1 MTQTK
6 MLAVQE
12 DDLGT
17 NVLEVSN
24 RRRIGLA
31 QSTALNLVGQLLPL
45 LAGACLIPYLTRS
58 LGPERFGVLG
68 IVWLVFGYFSLF
80 DFGLGRATT
89 KFLAERIARGDTT
102 SISELVW
109 VSIVIQVA
117 LGLLGGLVL
126 LGLTPK
132 LVNHVLKI
140 PADLVVETHSTFTI
154 LAITLPVV
162 LATSG
167 FRSVLEGCQRFDIS
181 NLLRIPMSTL
191 AFVIPSISVVFGL
204 RLPGIVSL
212 LALSRVGF
220 AVAHLWLC
228 LRVLPHLK
236 SRPSLRAAV
245 VLPLLS
251 FGGWVTVSNFIN
263 PLLVSVERFFI
274 GSVLSMAMVGYYTA
288 PFEAVTKLWI
298 VPGSL
303 TTAIFPACSA
313 LGANR
318 ILELETLYTRSIKY
332 LFVVIAPI
340 SLILFLLARSIMV
353 VWLGPEFVLKSATVM
368 QVLTVGVFINCFAH
382 IPYSFLQGLGRP
394 DTAAKLFLAEL
405 FPYGVLALWSI
416 RNYGIVGAAVAWS
429 VRAGLEVG
437 LLTLMVWR
445 ILALSPRGLW
455 NRRMLM
461 CIVALSLMGALI
473 VVAKIRFPISLT
485 FQVAV
490 SAVAAMG
497 FSVGIWKYVLD
508 ESDRVS
514 FLSLL
519 NVRRGPNQSRAIA

>member
-1 MTQTK
+1 
-6 MLAVQE
+6 
-12 DDLGT
+12 
-17 NVLEVSN
+17 
-24 RRRIGLA
+24 
-31 QSTALNLVGQLLPL
+31 
-45 LAGACLIPYLTRS
+45 
-58 LGPERFGVLG
+58 
-68 IVWLVFGYFSLF
+68 
-80 DFGLGRATT
+80 
-89 KFLAERIARGDTT
+89 
-102 SISELVW
+102 
-109 VSIVIQVA
+109 
-117 LGLLGGLVL
+117 
-126 LGLTPK
+126 
-132 LVNHVLKI
+132 
-140 PADLVVETHSTFTI
+140 
-154 LAITLPVV
+154 
-162 LATSG
+162 
-167 FRSVLEGCQRFDIS
+167 
-181 NLLRIPMSTL
+181 
-191 AFVIPSISVVFGL
+191 
-204 RLPGIVSL
+204 
-212 LALSRVGF
+212 
-220 AVAHLWLC
+220 
-228 LRVLPHLK
+228 
-236 SRPSLRAAV
+236 
-245 VLPLLS
+245 
-251 FGGWVTVSNFIN
+251 
-263 PLLVSVERFFI
+263 
-274 GSVLSMAMVGYYTA
+274 
-288 PFEAVTKLWI
+288 
-298 VPGSL
+298 
-303 TTAIFPACSA
+303 
-313 LGANR
+313 
-318 ILELETLYTRSIKY
+318 
-332 LFVVIAPI
+332 VVIAPI

-394 DTAAKLFLAEL
+394 DAAAKLFLAEL